1 MHNHQKA
8 KNIHSQQQQ
17 QQQPQP
23 QSGPP
28 SYPNQQSRPNTYH
41 FDDASQKFGYGGPY
55 VGGTGAGQVP
65 PRLPLVSG
73 LQGPT
78 QPIAAPNSS
87 VGGMPQGPPPGNF
100 VGHSP
105 LDLSKQ
111 TPPHHQSAHHS
122 LPPASL
128 GVNQQLAMANPG
140 HSGPMQGRPT
150 QGNNQFFG
158 RQIRPG
164 NQHMPRPP
172 MAGGTINPNHPPNAP
187 QALPY
192 PGMNQPLL
200 FVIGDQFS
208 QQSPYLSYPANPP
221 AYYPQSGNLPPG
233 NVSFQQP
240 RAAQQTYGYR
250 QTPPYPTFPMQ
261 STPAVFY
268 QQQQPQPQQPQ
279 QQPQQ
284 PQQPQQVPVAPPPT
298 AQPRESSGSSRRAR
312 SSALRIVDPNTNRDV
327 LTGEEVLVSTSVVVT
342 PTTATPPEIV
352 APGVAAAPVAAV
364 DEVEAPLTVTAPVTS
379 ETEEMAPTPKE
390 EAVVVTPPDNTNVEV
405 IEEVKAEEKTVPTV
419 AAVPVV
425 VAAPPAPTPPVPATV
440 AAPVVATPPAPV
452 IEKEVITVPVTQE
465 NGEVPSP
472 SEPPSSSASP
482 TPASTSVSP
491 EQGEGRG
498 NPKGGKKGRKSSR
511 TGSTPTPPTPTP
523 PPPQSIE
530 EVKIVAQPVAT
541 VAEIPAP
548 IPVKDVEPVAAPIAS
563 AVVPTTQAPVIDSSP
578 KVEIEIKDTPKPLPV
593 VPESDVEKPSEKP
606 VIAVE
611 TEPVITNGDKQGSSP
626 SPSVIVMTPPPITA
640 SDDGEN
646 RAPGKSSSLKYTYK
660 DDQWSP
666 VNPEGKKT
674 YDRNFLLELQNN
686 PASQKKPD
694 GLPSLEVVRDKASTM
709 KRGVSVG
716 DFTPPFVKMMPAKGL
731 PKRNSQQ
738 GSRDQGMGQ
747 QQPPQRREIKLMN
760 SLVRQERPEDP
771 NVWKPKHASKT
782 KEEKENP
789 DKASTEGMLKT
800 VRGILNKLTP
810 SKFEALLARIQA
822 LDIDS
827 EDRLAGVI
835 KLFFE
840 KAVDEPIFSSMY
852 AKMCQALSTKEVASA
867 ANPAE
872 TTNFRKLLL
881 TRCQKEFEK
890 DSAGLVDVENKKKE
904 IETAETEAKK
914 KELELELED
923 LVNSNRRKSLGNIRF
938 IGELFKLRILSV
950 KIMHQCILRLLSQPE
965 DEESLECLCRLLS
978 TIGKELETPMQVPAG
993 RSTSI
998 STNRETM
1005 NSYFSTLDGIVNK
1018 RKISNRIRFMIQ
1030 DVVDLRK
1037 TGWKPRR
1044 EDNNPKTIDQIH
1056 REVHKER
1063 EEQERELNNPQF
1075 QGPMGSMGGLS
1086 RDGRMGDRRGGDDRN
1101 RKQSRPSDDGWNTVQ
1116 NSGNRGGNVKLD
1128 MKQLRIPKAS
1138 GDADQAVISLG
1149 PGGKGMTSWGR
1160 GASGGMSQSMIGGV
1174 GGGASQDTR
1183 SNRYQILEDDSGTQH
1198 ESGKAP
1204 FAGRSS
1210 LGGPPQSG
1218 RGGNQDYR
1226 TMPGAT
1232 KSAFFPPKDGDR
1244 GLDPLR
1250 SQNSGFSGRSR
1261 SQQSSRENSVTR
1273 PVIRETAQPPALSR
1287 EVSKD
1292 VLLGKSTVTDDEIER
1307 KSHSLLGE
1315 YFTNEKIEDAVLDMK
1330 EWLHPS
1336 TIARFINQC
1345 LLHVL
1350 EHNKKER
1357 RATGTLLKEMV
1368 KRKLFNSSDI
1378 MEGFTE
1384 LLQSAEDFIVDI
1396 PKLWEYVAELV
1407 EPLFE
1412 EGVINLNFLPQL
1424 SSTLNSSLVA
1434 NFVAAVLK
1442 ELVKAQGVAGAER
1455 IFIMS
1460 NAPLTSVLPSGVDLN
1475 AFLAQHK
1482 ELEFLS
1488 KVDSI
1493 PRGSGSVGK
1502 SSSSATPASQVNID
1516 FQHSLE
1522 KYLRDATQLT
1532 TDDVC
1537 SWIQKQYVG
1546 EVNPAFIRALVTAVT
1561 ESSIEGRGTDSKLN
1575 NTVLKN
1581 RTEVLRRYVDNIAD
1595 RELQLLYAVQTLVT
1609 QRQHPKGL
1617 IQGIFETLYDSNV
1630 VSEEGFES
1638 WVSADDPLEREG
1650 KAVALKM
1657 ITSFLTWLK
1666 EADPESDQEADA

>member
-1 MHNHQKA
+1 M
-8 KNIHSQQQQ
+8 
-17 QQQPQP
+17 
-23 QSGPP
+23 
-28 SYPNQQSRPNTYH
+28 
-41 FDDASQKFGYGGPY
+41 
-55 VGGTGAGQVP
+55 
-65 PRLPLVSG
+65 
-73 LQGPT
+73 
-78 QPIAAPNSS
+78 
-87 VGGMPQGPPPGNF
+87 
-100 VGHSP
+100 
-105 LDLSKQ
+105 
-111 TPPHHQSAHHS
+111 
-122 LPPASL
+122 
-128 GVNQQLAMANPG
+128 
-140 HSGPMQGRPT
+140 
-150 QGNNQFFG
+150 
-158 RQIRPG
+158 
-164 NQHMPRPP
+164 
-172 MAGGTINPNHPPNAP
+172 
-187 QALPY
+187 
-192 PGMNQPLL
+192 
-200 FVIGDQFS
+200 
-208 QQSPYLSYPANPP
+208 P
-221 AYYPQSGNLPPG
+221 AYRNL
-233 NVSFQQP
+233 NVSW
-240 RAAQQTYGYR
+240 RN
-250 QTPPYPTFPMQ
+250 
-261 STPAVFY
+261 
-268 QQQQPQPQQPQ
+268 
-279 QQPQQ
+279 
-284 PQQPQQVPVAPPPT
+284 
-298 AQPRESSGSSRRAR
+298 
-312 SSALRIVDPNTNRDV
+312 L
-327 LTGEEVLVSTSVVVT
+327 
-342 PTTATPPEIV
+342 
-352 APGVAAAPVAAV
+352 
-364 DEVEAPLTVTAPVTS
+364 
-379 ETEEMAPTPKE
+379 
-390 EAVVVTPPDNTNVEV
+390 
-405 IEEVKAEEKTVPTV
+405 
-419 AAVPVV
+419 
-425 VAAPPAPTPPVPATV
+425 
-440 AAPVVATPPAPV
+440 
-452 IEKEVITVPVTQE
+452 
-465 NGEVPSP
+465 
-472 SEPPSSSASP
+472 
-482 TPASTSVSP
+482 
-491 EQGEGRG
+491 GRG
-498 NPKGGKKGRKSSR
+498 NPKGGKKGRKTSKSS
-511 TGSTPTPPTPTP
+511 STPTPPTP
-523 PPPQSIE
+523 PPPQSVE
-530 EVKIVAQPVAT
+530 EVKLAQPVAAAVDIPST
-541 VAEIPAP
+541 VEE
-548 IPVKDVEPVAAPIAS
+548 KDVVPATTPNIPVAA
-563 AVVPTTQAPVIDSSP
+563 AVNPVSVVDSSS
-578 KVEIEIKDTPKPLPV
+578 KVDVEIKEMPRPLPV
-593 VPESDVEKPSEKP
+593 VPESIVEKPLESPTVE
-606 VIAVE
+606 VE
-611 TEPVITNGDKQGSSP
+611 TESVITNGDKQGTS
-626 SPSVIVMTPPPITA
+626 PPPSEIEPVVTTPQITA
-640 SDDGEN
+640 TEDGEN
-646 RAPGKSSSLKYTYK
+646 RAPGKSTSLKYTYK

-674 YDRNFLLELQNN
+674 YDRLFLLELQNN
-686 PASQKKPD
+686 PASQKKPE
-694 GLPSLEVVRDKASTM
+694 GLPSLEVVRDKASTI

-747 QQPPQRREIKLMN
+747 QQPPPRREIKLMH
-760 SLVRQERPEDP
+760 SLIRQERPEDP
-771 NVWKPKHASKT
+771 NVWKPKHASKA

-810 SKFEALLARIQA
+810 SKFDALLARIQA

-867 ANPAE
+867 SNLSE

-890 DSAGLVDVENKKKE
+890 DNAALIDVENKKKE
-904 IETAETEAKK
+904 IETAESDAKK
-914 KELELELED
+914 KDLESELEE

-978 TIGKELETPMQVPAG
+978 TIGKELETPMQPPAG

-998 STNRETM
+998 SANRESM
-1005 NSYFSTLDGIVNK
+1005 NSYFSTLDSIVNK

-1101 RKQSRPSDDGWNTVQ
+1101 RKQSRTNDDGWNTVQ
-1116 NSGNRGGNVKLD
+1116 NSGSRGGNVKLD

-1138 GDADQAVISLG
+1138 GDADQTVISLG
-1149 PGGKGMTSWGR
+1149 PGGRGMGSWGR
-1160 GASGGMSQSMIGGV
+1160 GASGGMSQSMVGGV
-1174 GGGASQDTR
+1174 GSGATQDTR

-1204 FAGRSS
+1204 FSGRSS
-1210 LGGPPQSG
+1210 LGGPPHSG
-1218 RGGNQDYR
+1218 RGGNQEYR

-1244 GLDPLR
+1244 GLDSLR
-1250 SQNSGFSGRSR
+1250 SQNTGFAGRSR

-1273 PVIRETAQPPALSR
+1273 PIRETPQPPMQSR

-1292 VLLGKSTVTDDEIER
+1292 VLIGKSTVTDDEIER

-1315 YFTNEKIEDAVLDMK
+1315 YFTNEKIEDAVLDMR

-1336 TIARFINQC
+1336 TVAKFINQC

-1368 KRKLFNSSDI
+1368 KRKLFTSYDI
-1378 MEGFTE
+1378 VDGFTE

-1412 EGVINLNFLPQL
+1412 EGVMNLNFLPQL

-1442 ELVKAQGVAGAER
+1442 ELVKALGVDGTER
-1455 IFIMS
+1455 IWIMS
-1460 NAPLTSVLPSGVDLN
+1460 NAPLTSILPAGVDPN

-1488 KVDSI
+1488 QIDSI
-1493 PRGSGSVGK
+1493 PRSSGSVGK
-1502 SSSSATPASQVNID
+1502 SNSNAPPSSQVYIE

-1522 KYLRDATQLT
+1522 KYLRDASQLT

-1537 SWIQKQYVG
+1537 SWIQKQNVG
-1546 EVNPAFIRALVTAVT
+1546 EVNSAFIRALVTAVT
-1561 ESSIEGRGTDSKLN
+1561 ESSIEGRGTDSKLI
-1575 NTVLKN
+1575 NTVLKHW
-1581 RTEVLRRYVDNIAD
+1581 TEVLRRYVDNIAD
-1595 RELQLLYAVQTLVT
+1595 RELQLLFAVQTLVT

-1638 WVSADDPLEREG
+1638 WVSVDDPLEREG